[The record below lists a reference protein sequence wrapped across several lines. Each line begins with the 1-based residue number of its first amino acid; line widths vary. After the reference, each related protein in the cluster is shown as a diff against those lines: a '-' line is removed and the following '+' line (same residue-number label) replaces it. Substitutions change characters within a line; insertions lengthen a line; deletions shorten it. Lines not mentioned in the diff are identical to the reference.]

1 MDMPVRQRR
10 GSESNRGKIAPVQ
23 QTSQPLVYPAPAN
36 GLVTAIG
43 LTEATEGAASMASNW
58 IPTLKGLRIRGGSE
72 KRGLLSLPLPIGS
85 MFTYKFGSN
94 HKMFAANANALYDV
108 TSPPA
113 PPAEASVVV
122 SGLTSGEWMTFQHT
136 TPGGSF
142 LCCFNGTDPRMIFD
156 GTSWGTTPAITF
168 TDSTTS
174 ADIGA
179 AFLLKGR
186 QFLIKSGTFD
196 AYYLGVNSIGGAAA
210 VFPLGGVMKQGGG
223 LLTGFSWS
231 PESGDGMSALCCF
244 VSTEGEIAVYE
255 GDDPTTAASWRL
267 RGVYSIG
274 KPLGKLAFIRAGGD
288 IFICTATGL
297 IPLSQVFQRDRDT
310 VSLSALSRPIDN
322 IWRRV
327 AETVS
332 YGWSLTAWP
341 ERSLVFVA
349 FPFTAAEPD
358 TTFVINVKTNK
369 WSIIVGWQAMAYCA
383 FQGQLY
389 FGDAANGGSSSGGI
403 WHADATGSDDGRPFK
418 AVYLSHFMPAGGFGR
433 RSRATLAHMYFEG
446 KVNPIVYLFA
456 RANGDVTEPSGPAV
470 TQANPAI
477 SEWDIGKW
485 DEALWDAA
493 SPKTKI
499 QRRQNVRATGDTLA
513 LGCVVTSG
521 GSTPLDLEID
531 MGVLQVAGGESSA

>member
-1 MDMPVRQRR
+1 MDMPVRQWRI
-10 GSESNRGKIAPVQ
+10 SENNRGKIAPVQ

-43 LTEATEGAASMASNW
+43 LAEATEGAASMATNW
-58 IPTLKGLRIRGGSE
+58 LPTLKGLRIRGGSE
-72 KRGLLSLPLPIGS
+72 KRGLLSLSLPIGS

-94 HKMFAANANALYDV
+94 QKMFAANANAIYDV

-113 PPAEASVVV
+113 PPATVSPVV

-136 TPGGSF
+136 TTGGSF
-142 LCCFNGTDPRMIFD
+142 LCCFNGTDPRQVYD
-156 GTSWGTTPAITF
+156 GASWATTPAITF
-168 TDSTTS
+168 SDATTS

-179 AFLLKGR
+179 AFLFKQR

-223 LLTGFSWS
+223 LLTGFTWS
-231 PESGDGMSALCCF
+231 PESGDGLNMLACF
-244 VSTEGEIAVYE
+244 VSTEGEIAVYA
-255 GDDPTTAASWRL
+255 GDDPSTADSWGL
-267 RGVYSIG
+267 QGVYSIG
-274 KPLGKLAFIRAGGD
+274 KPLGKNAVIRAGGD
-288 IFICTATGL
+288 VFICTATGL

-310 VSLSALSRPIDN
+310 VSLSALSRPIDD
-322 IWRRV
+322 IWRRI

-332 YGWSLTAWP
+332 YGWSLTAWT
-341 ERSLVFVA
+341 EKSLVFVS
-349 FPFTAAEPD
+349 FPFTAADPD
-358 TTFVINVKTNK
+358 TTFVLNVKTNK
-369 WSIIVGWQAMAYCA
+369 WSIVSGWQAMAYCA

-389 FGDAANGGSSSGGI
+389 FGDAANGSSSNGGI

-433 RSRATLAHMYFEG
+433 RARAMLAHMYFEG
-446 KVNPIVYLFA
+446 KVNPIVSLFA
-456 RANGDVTEPSGPAV
+456 RADGNRTDPTGPDV
-470 TQANPAI
+470 TQAGEI
-477 SEWDIGKW
+477 VSEWDAGKW
-485 DEALWDAA
+485 DEALWDVGTTT
-493 SPKTKI
+493 TKI
-499 QRRQNVRATGDTLA
+499 QRRQNVRATGDALA

-531 MGVLQVAGGESSA
+531 MGVLQVAGGEGSA